1 MKKHASL
8 IIESICHVLFWTFY
22 LVYPILI
29 FGKSDC
35 FTFDIKK
42 SLAAIAIIGIPSYIM
57 YFFLLKTIKNS
68 VYWIALLILTAAL
81 IYFFCMHTCVFN
93 LKPCFINKIIELM
106 FVSSIL
112 VAVFLTKRNIIHIKS
127 LAKSDQA
134 RIDAELKA
142 LKAQINPHFL
152 FNTLNMLYSDA
163 IEVNENIADKILKLS
178 DNLHYL
184 IHEGQKKEILID
196 NEVKFIENYLVL
208 QKSRMGSRV
217 DIQFHVHIDDHSQL
231 IPPLLFIPFI
241 ENAFKYSSM
250 LEEKKAPVLINIS
263 SSKGIITLEVKNKF
277 SAKYRQNQKEEWKDS
292 GIGIENVKQ
301 RLKILFPSKHEISII
316 EKEEHFLV
324 NLKINTL

>member
-1 MKKHASL
+1 MKKYTPL
-8 IIESICHVLFWTFY
+8 IIESICHILFWIFY

-35 FTFDIKK
+35 FKFDIKE
-42 SLAAIAIIGIPSYIM
+42 SLIAIAVIGIPSYIM
-57 YFFLLKTIKNS
+57 YFFLLKAIKNS
-68 VYWIALLILTAAL
+68 VYWIALLLLTVAL
-81 IYFFCMHTCVFN
+81 IYFFCVHGCECN
-93 LKPCFINKIIELM
+93 LKSCLINKIIELM

-112 VAVFLTKRNIIHIKS
+112 IVVFLTKRNINYIKS

-163 IEVNENIADKILKLS
+163 IEVNEDIADKILKLS

-217 DIQFHVHIDDHSQL
+217 DIQFHVYIDDHSQL

-250 LEEKKAPVLINIS
+250 LEEKEAPILIHIR
-263 SSKGIITLEVKNKF
+263 SSKGIISLEVENKF
-277 SAKYRQNQKEEWKDS
+277 SAKYRQSQKEEWKDS

-301 RLKILFPSKHEISII
+301 RLEILFPSKHEISII
-316 EKEEHFLV
+316 EKGDLFLV